1 MSADEVSQ
9 KFTED
14 PPATP
19 SGRAGKR
26 LIGID
31 AARGLALVGLMAI
44 HLFPSEDEVTQEPT
58 LAWNLFSGDSAALFA
73 LLAGMGLALS
83 SGGSA
88 PHRGKR
94 MTGDRIGLAARAVV
108 IGSIGLV
115 ISAIL
120 PWDPPAYGILVYYAV
135 FFLMTIPFLHLRPL
149 MLFLSAAAFSIIAP
163 ILHQLLGPV
172 LPESSAWNHTV
183 VNLVTEPLGT
193 ASELLLTGSYPALA
207 YMTYLLV
214 GLGLGRLNLRSIRV
228 QGLITGTGAALAVLA
243 NLASSLLL
251 KVAGGYEALLATPG
265 MTSSDLER
273 ALTFG
278 PDEISDP
285 SAWWLAIA
293 TPHTNTPLAIAASLG
308 MGLLVTGVFLLI
320 APKAGQWLK
329 PLAAMGA
336 MTLTLY
342 SAHLIALAPE
352 LHYDEPALWFVLH
365 LITAAG
371 FAWVWHRKFGQG
383 PLERMVAAAARNAK
397 QTVKDET
404 TDATPAAP
412 ATGLP
417 DAPKAD
423 PLLGSGRDR
432 RDGSDSGRQ

>member
-9 KFTED
+9 KSTVD

-19 SGRAGKR
+19 SARAGKR

-31 AARGLALVGLMAI
+31 AARGLALIGLMAI
-44 HLFPSEDEVTQEPT
+44 HLFPSEDELTHEPT

-73 LLAGMGLALS
+73 LLAGVGLALS

-94 MTGDRIGLAARAVV
+94 MTADRIGLAARAVV

-115 ISAIL
+115 ISAIM
-120 PWDPPAYGILVYYAV
+120 PADPPAYGILVYYAV
-135 FFLMTIPFLHLRPL
+135 FFLMAIPFLQLRPL
-149 MLFLSAAAFSIIAP
+149 MLFLSAGAFSIIAP
-163 ILHQLLGPV
+163 ILRQLLGPV

-228 QGLITGTGAALAVLA
+228 QGLVAGAGAVLAVLA

-251 KVAGGYEALLATPG
+251 KFAGGYEALLATTG
-265 MTSSDLER
+265 MTRSDLER

-278 PDEISDP
+278 PEGHSDT

-308 MGLLVTGVFLLI
+308 MGLLVTGVFLLV
-320 APKAGQWLK
+320 ASKAELWLK
-329 PLAAMGA
+329 PLAVMGV

-352 LHYDEPALWFVLH
+352 LHYDEPALWFVLQ
-365 LITAAG
+365 LIPAAV

-383 PLERMVAAAARNAK
+383 PLERMVAAAARNVR
-397 QTVKDET
+397 QTVKDQT
-404 TDATPAAP
+404 IDTPPGA
-412 ATGLP
+412 
-417 DAPKAD
+417 
-423 PLLGSGRDR
+423 
-432 RDGSDSGRQ
+432 